1 MSKEVEVRAY
11 RFSILPEWIL
21 SKDISHA
28 AIRLFCVL
36 NRWLGEN
43 DYVWPSRKT
52 IAERMGCS
60 VNTVDRAIDELEKI
74 GAISVEHRSD
84 SNGAPTSSLFYLW
97 PATFGG
103 TPMGGETLHGWGD
116 RTPMGGETVPP
127 KQVYNRDTIKR
138 ETIKENSSTPT
149 PTGAEKWTEETKELT
164 ALLCNWN
171 VKNGYKPFTLGP
183 KQWADMD
190 KLLRIN
196 QYTPDEVRAVIEWC
210 QKDAF
215 WNGNIRSTM
224 KLRQKFDTLLGRM
237 RQEGIG
243 VPASSGAV
251 LSPEQKNIAL
261 IYDLY
266 DQGEEWY
273 DDTTGEFVLANP
285 ASLCYTRP
293 RDAQGNLVD
302 AEGKPYKL
310 TSQGQRQRV
319 EA

>member
-103 TPMGGETLHGWGD
+103 TPMGGETLPGWGD

-149 PTGAEKWTEETKELT
+149 PPGSEKWTDEVKELT
-164 ALLCNWN
+164 SLLCHWN
-171 VKNGYKPFTLGP
+171 VENGYKAFTLGP

-190 KLLRIN
+190 KLLRIDKRS
-196 QYTPDEVRAVIEWC
+196 PDEVRSIIEWC

-215 WNGNIRSTM
+215 WNGNIRSTL
-224 KLRQKFDTLLGRM
+224 KLRKQFDTLVGRM
-237 RQEGIG
+237 RQQGCLPPIPSEI
-243 VPASSGAV
+243 S
-251 LSPEQKNIAL
+251 LSPDQKNVAL
-261 IYDLY
+261 IFDCY
-266 DQGEEWY
+266 DQGGEWFDFTTEEFLL
-273 DDTTGEFVLANP
+273 DNP
-285 ASLCYTRP
+285 VSFGYNRP
-293 RDAQGNLVD
+293 RDARGNMVD
-302 AEGKPYKL
+302 ADGKPYKM
-310 TSQGQRQRV
+310 TAQGQRVRL
-319 EA
+319 E